1 MIGRLQFVHA
11 TSPFKSRE
19 LAHKYITE
27 NLERQSIIGEPIV
40 VTYYNNG
47 NIGDLQLIFGIGK
60 GVDDNGNNLG
70 YHVIDTKE
78 MDEHSSEL
86 VLLVN
91 ELKTEL
97 SKEKTER
104 EEEDLKLSEMITSLK
119 EEIVNLINE
128 ESKIREENDSAL
140 SKEIQTNKIV
150 SVISEN
156 ESTVSRIEPSDSG
169 ATLFIDVKL
178 DNRNEFLKN
187 SEYGLTDSGIK
198 EFVGNELTNLEVS
211 IIEKINE
218 NEDKSVSADQ
228 KLNEAILNEAKTR
241 EDADDALHLEIDAE
255 RNRAQSKENELK
267 ELIDSEVIRS
277 ISAETSL
284 SSTVSSHTENI
295 DIHITRDDRTK
306 WNYAYEEINAF
317 ITAATVGDAAIDTL
331 KEIQDYINTD
341 GAAASQMAEKI
352 AKNTES
358 IEVLKNDVSTVE
370 STLNTK
376 IDSTK
381 IELSSKIDTD
391 IVSAKTEINDII
403 GSGFTKSSPISEQLS
418 AVKATADASASK
430 DLLQTELAKKAD
442 ITDLNK
448 EITDRISA
456 INSLTTAISNESTRA
471 TNAENELT
479 ISISDIKKDYL
490 TSSDKNAIMSVL
502 DTKATITSLN
512 DEKHAREL
520 KDNKLE
526 TDITNIKSDYSKKSD
541 VSASVSAL
549 TVMIDSKVSN
559 DVYNREISD
568 LIAKDDAILS
578 ALTLSI
584 SNETKRAEGVENAI
598 SAATDSI
605 KSLVGDD
612 TVQKQIE
619 NSIGNLEVADSYV
632 EGYFVSEVDQNNG
645 LITVGRLPFSTIT
658 SALTDNISTLE
669 NEVTSI
675 ENKMGILE
683 TSNKE
688 IKNGLDNA
696 NANINTLTSNFNSI
710 SSDVANNKA
719 EITSIKEKL
728 DNLNVETGGTV
739 NPDELV
745 KIQEQINDLSEI
757 VGSGFTGA
765 TITKVIQDNE
775 LVVSEALNEHNEKI
789 IELEE
794 KINIL
799 ETALKRILGVSDFSL
814 DDSVYAITNVVSGE
828 GNEISVSQDKNTVT
842 IDFNSDILG
851 GIVE

>member
-1 MIGRLQFVHA
+1 M
-11 TSPFKSRE
+11 
-19 LAHKYITE
+19 
-27 NLERQSIIGEPIV
+27 
-40 VTYYNNG
+40 
-47 NIGDLQLIFGIGK
+47 
-60 GVDDNGNNLG
+60 
-70 YHVIDTKE
+70 
-78 MDEHSSEL
+78 
-86 VLLVN
+86 
-91 ELKTEL
+91 
-97 SKEKTER
+97 
-104 EEEDLKLSEMITSLK
+104 
-119 EEIVNLINE
+119 
-128 ESKIREENDSAL
+128 
-140 SKEIQTNKIV
+140 
-150 SVISEN
+150 
-156 ESTVSRIEPSDSG
+156 
-169 ATLFIDVKL
+169 
-178 DNRNEFLKN
+178 
-187 SEYGLTDSGIK
+187 
-198 EFVGNELTNLEVS
+198 
-211 IIEKINE
+211 
-218 NEDKSVSADQ
+218 SADQ
-228 KLNEAILNEAKTR
+228 TLNEAILNEVKTR
-241 EDADDALHLEIDAE
+241 ENADDALHLEIDAE
-255 RNRAQSKENELK
+255 LNRAQSKENELK
-267 ELIDSEVIRS
+267 ELIDSEIIRS

-306 WNYAYEEINAF
+306 WNYAYDEINAF
-317 ITAATVGDAAIDTL
+317 IAASTVGDAAIDTL
-331 KEIQDYINTD
+331 KEIQEYINTD

-391 IVSAKTEINDII
+391 IVSAKTELNDII

-442 ITDLNK
+442 IADLNK

-520 KDNKLE
+520 KDNQLE